1 MLDTTLIV
9 RLSQTS
15 SVTTGTIF
23 VIVHRKAEFSP
34 HVSVS
39 LPYVY
44 DRYTRRNHNAQL
56 QQTSFTDIYWC
67 GAWGI

>member
-1 MLDTTLIV
+1 MLDITSII

-15 SVTTGTIF
+15 SVTTRTIF

-44 DRYTRRNHNAQL
+44 DRYTRRNHSA
-56 QQTSFTDIYWC
+56 
-67 GAWGI
+67 